1 MNFLKKWFYSKCE
14 KWWEDRQY
22 IQASVTMVDYSKTS
36 GNQIP
41 IRSRNGIDSH
51 GIQFTLHRGNGGHAL
66 ELREYDTKTD
76 RNNSALHIIP
86 TDQDL
91 GQAIAHIITYEGL
104 KK

>member
-22 IQASVTMVDYSKTS
+22 IQASTKVGYNST
-36 GNQIP
+36 GANQLP
-41 IRSRNGIDSH
+41 IRPRNGIDSH

-66 ELREYDTKTD
+66 ELREYDPKTD